1 MNNTTKRRLV
11 FLAGFATYFVALWLL
26 WNTVLIYP
34 LKLFVVLLHELSH
47 AVVAVATGGRI
58 EAITLSR
65 LEGGACLCPGGNT
78 FLTLSAGYLGS
89 LGWGA
94 LLLEGS
100 RLKGR
105 WSGVV
110 LATTGVL
117 VFGLALFFVRNAFGI
132 LFSAGFG
139 LALIAAARFLPAR
152 TAPPIL
158 VTLGLTSC
166 LYALLDIKSD
176 IFDRPWLPSDARML
190 ADLTGVHTLVWGVV
204 WIAIALA
211 LSALLFRRAYRQA

>member
-1 MNNTTKRRLV
+1 MTATTKRRLI
-11 FLAGFATYFVALWLL
+11 FLAAFSAYFIALWLA

-47 AVVAVATGGRI
+47 GVVAVATGGTI
-58 EAITLSR
+58 QAITLSPQ
-65 LEGGACLCPGGNT
+65 EGGSCLCPGGSA

-94 LLLEGS
+94 VLLESS
-100 RLKGR
+100 RLEGR
-105 WSGVV
+105 WPRLALGGTGVV
-110 LATTGVL
+110 
-117 VFGLALFFVRNAFGI
+117 VFGLALFFVGNAFGI
-132 LFSAGFG
+132 IFSAAFG
-139 LALIAAARFLPAR
+139 LALLAAARFLPPRAAR
-152 TAPPIL
+152 PIL

-190 ADLTGVHTLVWGVV
+190 AELTGVHTLVWGVL

-211 LSALLFRRAYRQA
+211 ASALLFRRAYRQA